1 MSNGMLSRLFSFSE
15 NDDENTTNLYNP
27 YQHPYSTVSNYAK
40 INSTCINV
48 SPIEYLQKYTEYN
61 FMSENK
67 TKEKKMN
74 SELLFEIKM
83 YPYLKIIE
91 QQKIL
96 LNVLNCSHNAL
107 SEELNIGRSTIVD
120 KDLDIDFLNGFLEKE
135 KNQNSN
141 LSAKNLS
148 LEMTLIDLQLE
159 HNALLEKYNKQ
170 NIAIKKLQEILNEDT
185 KEHEKLTGTN
195 VTKELTINMLDN
207 KIKFLKKTLGRL
219 EQKNKNDTNYYL
231 NEIENLKYANY
242 SLVYTCSNLTQLYT
256 EIKFSEERKNNT
268 LGEVLN
274 INTNLNNHIR
284 ELETEIY
291 HLKSSYNFLQSENY
305 QLKMNYLTLKKFVI
319 DLQSKHDDLQ
329 SKHNDLVSSHN
340 LLKIDNYL
348 MENKI
353 LELDNYSS
361 QLIEE
366 LINNKND
373 VKWLLDKVAEL
384 NRKNVRL
391 EDIKYV
397 LEENYSTEILNNARV
412 MNDNIL
418 LQNLICKLIEELGL
432 SQNDVKSL
440 IVTIE
445 NLNKFNTN
453 FKNTNNIDILK
464 EQLNNESKLKENYK
478 NEFKTVNL
486 LLTKRDLEIV
496 ELKKQLKVLQRENVT
511 NHRNLL
517 INQSILKDMQNK
529 IKHSKETQPCK
540 FEEDWEI
547 Y

>member
-96 LNVLNCSHNAL
+96 LNVLNCSQNAL
-107 SEELNIGRSTIVD
+107 SEELNIARSTIVD

-219 EQKNKNDTNYYL
+219 EQKNKM
-231 NEIENLKYANY
+231 
-242 SLVYTCSNLTQLYT
+242 TQ
-256 EIKFSEERKNNT
+256 I
-268 LGEVLN
+268 
-274 INTNLNNHIR
+274 II
-284 ELETEIY
+284 
-291 HLKSSYNFLQSENY
+291 
-305 QLKMNYLTLKKFVI
+305 
-319 DLQSKHDDLQ
+319 
-329 SKHNDLVSSHN
+329 
-340 LLKIDNYL
+340 
-348 MENKI
+348 
-353 LELDNYSS
+353 
-361 QLIEE
+361 
-366 LINNKND
+366 
-373 VKWLLDKVAEL
+373 
-384 NRKNVRL
+384 
-391 EDIKYV
+391 
-397 LEENYSTEILNNARV
+397 
-412 MNDNIL
+412 
-418 LQNLICKLIEELGL
+418 
-432 SQNDVKSL
+432 
-440 IVTIE
+440 
-445 NLNKFNTN
+445 
-453 FKNTNNIDILK
+453 
-464 EQLNNESKLKENYK
+464 
-478 NEFKTVNL
+478 
-486 LLTKRDLEIV
+486 
-496 ELKKQLKVLQRENVT
+496 
-511 NHRNLL
+511 
-517 INQSILKDMQNK
+517 
-529 IKHSKETQPCK
+529 
-540 FEEDWEI
+540 
-547 Y
+547 